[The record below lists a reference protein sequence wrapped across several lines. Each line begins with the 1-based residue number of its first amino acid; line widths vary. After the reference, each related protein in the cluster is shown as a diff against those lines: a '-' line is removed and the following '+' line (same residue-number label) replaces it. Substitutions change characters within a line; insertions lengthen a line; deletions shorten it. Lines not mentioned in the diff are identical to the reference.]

1 MQKIALTFFLLILLF
16 IPYEGNY
23 AQDKSSE
30 DLGTSPLLLKERV
43 RLKIP
48 SEAGV
53 RFASLGIKPES
64 AGRLLLKENYKD
76 KKVKEDRWVGWDKF
90 GHFFVSVFLAGAS
103 YSIYHKN
110 FNNDKESSVYFAS
123 ILTLGAGVGKEV
135 SDSRK
140 PRNIFS
146 YKDLIFD
153 ILGISAGLL
162 IATN

>member
-1 MQKIALTFFLLILLF
+1 MRKTTLILFLLILFF
-16 IPYEGNY
+16 IPCQENY
-23 AQDKSSE
+23 AQDRSSE
-30 DLGTSPLLLKERV
+30 DLRISALLFKERV
-43 RLKIP
+43 
-48 SEAGV
+48 EV
-53 RFASLGIKPES
+53 RFLSADMKPES

-76 KKVKEDRWVGWDKF
+76 KKVKEDNWIGWDKF
-90 GHFFVSVFLAGAS
+90 GHFFVSGFLTGAS

-110 FNNDKESSVYFAS
+110 FNNDKESSVCFAG

-162 IATN
+162 IAMN

>member
-1 MQKIALTFFLLILLF
+1 M
-16 IPYEGNY
+16 
-23 AQDKSSE
+23 
-30 DLGTSPLLLKERV
+30 SPLLFRERFV
-43 RLKIP
+43 PLDID
-48 SEAGV
+48 
-53 RFASLGIKPES
+53 PES
-64 AGRLLLKENYKD
+64 SGRLLLQENNTGN
-76 KKVKEDRWVGWDKF
+76 KVKEDKWIGWDKF
-90 GHFFVSVFLAGAS
+90 GHFFVSGFLAGAS

-110 FNNDKESSVYFAS
+110 FDNDKESSVYFAS

-140 PRNIFS
+140 PKNIFS